1 MNGQAVSQADDPQ
14 EQWNRVHA
22 QLLKSVA
29 DAQAKLLAAQNETND
44 EVLRSG
50 DALNG
55 LRMRMDHIDK
65 ALADL
70 RVLIGQTQ
78 EAVRN
83 SHVTLS
89 GRLDGLKD
97 ICVVNGSMLHQI
109 GTELPRRQVERL
121 KPKRIVKRAVERKR
135 RQ

>member
-1 MNGQAVSQADDPQ
+1 MSNETSQ
-14 EQWNRVHA
+14 ETWNATHA

-89 GRLDGLKD
+89 GRLEALVD
-97 ICVVNGSMLHQI
+97 IFRAKRQI
-109 GTELPRRQVERL
+109 ERL
-121 KPKRIVKRAVERKR
+121 RPKRIVKRAVERKHR
-135 RQ
+135 